1 MASDYDFG
9 AAFARIEAE
18 LIDSMMRNLRRNH
31 LDWED
36 AEGFDWSQWQ
46 VEQLRYLEEY
56 RQRNVR
62 RFGPRFSS
70 INARLDEALQQ
81 AYENGQKA
89 EELRILESLV
99 NHRGAVRSMAGG
111 ALRGAGDAFFRV
123 NERKLDALLN
133 ATHSDMLRAE
143 QAVLRRA
150 NDQYRKIIFNAQMYA
165 NTGAG
170 TVEKAVD
177 MATKDF
183 LMRGID
189 CIEYKNGARHTIQDY
204 ADMAIRTAER
214 RAVLYGE
221 GQKRQEWGIDL
232 VEVVMP
238 GGHPCPECARWR
250 GKILV
255 DDVYSGGR
263 PDGKHQLLSEA
274 MAAGFLHPRCKDSV
288 ETFFPWE
295 EEPEPNPLTGK
306 ELAEAEAAE
315 KREADQQNAER
326 IAERWDRRAKYQ
338 NDPGNR
344 RMAKAH
350 AERWQRSAEA
360 QPFVNRAEE
369 IMRRARA
376 QYGEGLAASAETSG
390 GHLVRYEDITGRW
403 YPDATPG
410 SHEVRDLMEYTAPDG
425 KVYRVHGRDVVL
437 DYDAH
442 EKEIAEL
449 LEREIG
455 GEIFMVPKVN
465 NPQGV
470 RTPDYLF
477 HGKAYDLKTLGE
489 EAGPNT
495 MYNRV
500 KKATGQAAGIIV
512 DITNTSLTDEI
523 IASQINKIFRSSETQ
538 FVKEVV
544 IVQGNGIRQVVRR
557 K

>member
-56 RQRNVR
+56 RQRNVK
-62 RFGPRFSS
+62 RFGPRFSY
-70 INARLDEALQQ
+70 INARMDEALQH

-99 NHRGAVRSMAGG
+99 NHRGVVRSMTGG

-123 NERKLDALLN
+123 NERKLNALLN

-221 GQKRQEWGIDL
+221 GQKRQEWGITL

-250 GKILV
+250 GKSLV
-255 DDVYSGGR
+255 DDVYSGGK

-306 ELAEAEAAE
+306 ELEAAEAAE

-350 AERWQRSAEA
+350 AERWQHSAEA
-360 QPFVNRAEE
+360 RPFVSQAEE

-403 YPDATPG
+403 YPDAVPG
-410 SHEVRDLMEYTAPDG
+410 SHEVKDLMEYTAPDG
-425 KVYRVHGRDVVL
+425 KVYRVHARDVVL
-437 DYDAH
+437 DYKPR

-449 LEREIG
+449 LEREVG
-455 GEIFMVPKVN
+455 GEIFMVPRVN
-465 NPQGV
+465 IPEGV
-470 RTPDYLF
+470 STPDYLF
-477 HGKAYDLKTLGE
+477 HGKRYDLKTIYGK
-489 EAGPNT
+489 GKNT
-495 MYNRV
+495 LSSALES
-500 KKATGQAAGIIV
+500 KKRQSNNFIF
-512 DITNTSLTDEI
+512 DMTNSELQEDEI
-523 IASQINKIFRSSETQ
+523 IRQINGIYRSDHTR
-538 FVKEVV
+538 FVDE
-544 IVQGNGIRQVVRR
+544 IIVVRGDKIIRVLKR